1 MDYGQLASV
10 LDEMGLGRD
19 PDQEQARI
27 DALRKQQMIG
37 AMGGVMDVPGVQ
49 KMGQLMFQD
58 ASRQLNPSSGLDD
71 TLRVLALQNTMAN
84 QRENRELRREQG
96 VATAEARRQ
105 AAADR
110 QERYDDKRER
120 ERYQDAQGVRKRV
133 GEDTYQVI
141 SSLGQIRNL
150 VSQYGEGS
158 GEDLDLPG
166 VGRWGSLTPNIFAS
180 TEALDLRSALGGLRN
195 KVLAMVSGQAV
206 SESEAA
212 RTMQAL
218 SMLEGANSEA
228 EMMLALNRLAESTD
242 AILKGQLSLVQ
253 PDVRE
258 IYGRENPT
266 GVRPVYAEPDPAA
279 GASAAPRP
287 GGGQGTSNW

>member
-1 MDYGQLASV
+1 
-10 LDEMGLGRD
+10 
-19 PDQEQARI
+19 
-27 DALRKQQMIG
+27 
-37 AMGGVMDVPGVQ
+37 
-49 KMGQLMFQD
+49 MFQD